1 MAEKDVALRKRAQI
15 AKANRVMLMWV
26 MIVSVVVGISVVASL
41 FLINK
46 LVYNQKVIDAKN
58 KTVSALDKNLKSI
71 DGLKDQIRALNS
83 NVALQSVKAG
93 QDDDAVQV
101 VLDALPS
108 SPNSLALGASLQ
120 NRLLSGIN
128 GLTIEQLQVDAI
140 NADGSSVD
148 TAASGSGPSAQNT
161 IPFRMTVVGDVS
173 ALKEVLTRLE
183 RSIRTIDVT
192 GLTIESRGDKQ
203 ALIIT
208 AQAFYQP
215 ETTIELK
222 DKEVP
227 R

>member
-1 MAEKDVALRKRAQI
+1 MAENDVALRKRAQI
-15 AKANRVMLMWV
+15 AKANRVMLIWV
-26 MIVSVVVGISVVASL
+26 MIVSVVIGFSVVASV
-41 FLINK
+41 FLVNK
-46 LVYNQKVIDAKN
+46 LVYNQKVINEKN
-58 KTVSALDKNLKSI
+58 KTVSTLDKNLKSI

-83 NVALQSVKAG
+83 NAALQSVKAG

-120 NRLLSGIN
+120 NRILSGIN
-128 GLTIEQLQVDAI
+128 GLTIEQLQVDTV
-140 NADGSSVD
+140 NADGSSSSSS
-148 TAASGSGPSAQNT
+148 ASGSTQQNS
-161 IPFRMTVVGDVS
+161 IPFRMTVVGDVT
-173 ALKEVLTRLE
+173 ALDEVLTRLE

-192 GLTIESRGDKQ
+192 GLTIESRGNNQ

-215 ETTIELK
+215 ETTIQLK

>member
-1 MAEKDVALRKRAQI
+1 MPDNNVALRKRAQI
-15 AKANRVMLMWV
+15 AKANRVMLFWV
-26 MIVSVVVGISVVASL
+26 MGVSVVIGISFVASL
-41 FLINK
+41 FLVNK
-46 LVYNQKVIDAKN
+46 LIYNQKVINDKN
-58 KTVSALDKNLKSI
+58 NTVSALDKNLKSI

-83 NVALQSVKAG
+83 NAALQSVKAG
-93 QDDDAVQV
+93 QDDDAIQV
-101 VLDALPS
+101 ILDALPS

-120 NRLLSGIN
+120 DRLLSGIN

-140 NADGSSVD
+140 NADGSSADAVSSD
-148 TAASGSGPSAQNT
+148 DGTSQNT

-203 ALIIT
+203 ALII
-208 AQAFYQP
+208 AAHAYYQP

-222 DKEVP
+222 DKEVK

>member
-1 MAEKDVALRKRAQI
+1 MAENDVALRKRAQI
-15 AKANRVMLMWV
+15 AKANRVMLIWV
-26 MIVSVVVGISVVASL
+26 MIVSVVIGFSVVASV
-41 FLINK
+41 FLVNK
-46 LVYNQKVIDAKN
+46 LVYNQKVINEKN
-58 KTVSALDKNLKSI
+58 KTVSTLDKNLKSI

-83 NVALQSVKAG
+83 NAALQSVKAG

-120 NRLLSGIN
+120 NRILSGIN
-128 GLTIEQLQVDAI
+128 GLTIEQLQVDTV
-140 NADGSSVD
+140 NADGSSSSSS
-148 TAASGSGPSAQNT
+148 ASGSTQQNS
-161 IPFRMTVVGDVS
+161 IPFRMTVVGDVT

-192 GLTIESRGDKQ
+192 GLTIESRGNNQ

-215 ETTIELK
+215 ETTIQLK

>member
-1 MAEKDVALRKRAQI
+1 MAENDVALRKRAQI
-15 AKANRVMLMWV
+15 AKANRVMLIWV
-26 MIVSVVVGISVVASL
+26 MIVSVVIGFSVVASV
-41 FLINK
+41 FLVNK
-46 LVYNQKVIDAKN
+46 LVYNQKVINEKN
-58 KTVSALDKNLKSI
+58 KTVSTLDKNLKSI

-83 NVALQSVKAG
+83 NAALQSVKAG

-120 NRLLSGIN
+120 NRILSGIN
-128 GLTIEQLQVDAI
+128 GLTIEQLQVDTV
-140 NADGSSVD
+140 NADGSSSSSS
-148 TAASGSGPSAQNT
+148 ASGSTQQNS

-192 GLTIESRGDKQ
+192 GLTIESRGNNQ

-215 ETTIELK
+215 ETTIQLK

>member
-1 MAEKDVALRKRAQI
+1 MAENDVALRKRAQI
-15 AKANRVMLMWV
+15 AKANRVMLIWV
-26 MIVSVVVGISVVASL
+26 MIVSVVIGFSAVASV
-41 FLINK
+41 FLVNK
-46 LVYNQKVIDAKN
+46 LVYNQKVINEKN
-58 KTVSALDKNLKSI
+58 KTVSTLDKNLKSI

-83 NVALQSVKAG
+83 NAALQSVKAG

-120 NRLLSGIN
+120 NRILSGIN
-128 GLTIEQLQVDAI
+128 GLTIEQLQVDTV
-140 NADGSSVD
+140 NADGSSSSSS
-148 TAASGSGPSAQNT
+148 ASGSTQQNS
-161 IPFRMTVVGDVS
+161 IPFRMTVVGDVT
-173 ALKEVLTRLE
+173 ALDEVLTRLE

-192 GLTIESRGDKQ
+192 GLTIESRGNNQ

-215 ETTIELK
+215 ETTIQLK

>member
-1 MAEKDVALRKRAQI
+1 MAENDVALRKRAQI
-15 AKANRVMLMWV
+15 AKANQVMLIWV
-26 MIVSVVVGISVVASL
+26 MIVSVVIGFSAVASV
-41 FLINK
+41 FLVNK
-46 LVYNQKVIDAKN
+46 LVYNQKVINEKN
-58 KTVSALDKNLKSI
+58 KTVSTLDKNLKSI

-83 NVALQSVKAG
+83 NAALQSVKAG

-120 NRLLSGIN
+120 NRILSGIN
-128 GLTIEQLQVDAI
+128 GLTIEQLQVDTV
-140 NADGSSVD
+140 NADGSSSSSS
-148 TAASGSGPSAQNT
+148 ASGSTQQNS

-192 GLTIESRGDKQ
+192 GLTIESRGNNQ

-215 ETTIELK
+215 ETTIQLK

>member
-1 MAEKDVALRKRAQI
+1 MAENDVALRKRAQI
-15 AKANRVMLMWV
+15 AKANQVMLIWV
-26 MIVSVVVGISVVASL
+26 MIVSVVIGFSAVASV
-41 FLINK
+41 FLVNK
-46 LVYNQKVIDAKN
+46 LVYNQKVINEKN
-58 KTVSALDKNLKSI
+58 KTVSTLDKNLKSI

-83 NVALQSVKAG
+83 NAALQSVKAG

-120 NRLLSGIN
+120 NRILSGIN
-128 GLTIEQLQVDAI
+128 GLTIEQLQVDTV
-140 NADGSSVD
+140 NADGSSSSSS
-148 TAASGSGPSAQNT
+148 ASGSTQQNS
-161 IPFRMTVVGDVS
+161 IPFRMTVVGDVT
-173 ALKEVLTRLE
+173 ALDEVLTRLE

-192 GLTIESRGDKQ
+192 GLTIESRGNNQ

-215 ETTIELK
+215 ETTIQLK

>member
-1 MAEKDVALRKRAQI
+1 MAENDVALRKRAQI

-26 MIVSVVVGISVVASL
+26 MIVSVVVGISAVASL
-41 FLINK
+41 FLVNK

-83 NVALQSVKAG
+83 NAALQSVKAG

-108 SPNSLALGASLQ
+108 SANSLALGASLQ

-140 NADGSSVD
+140 NADGTSAD
-148 TAASGSGPSAQNT
+148 TAASGSGSSAQNT
-161 IPFRMTVVGDVS
+161 IPFRMTVVGDVN
-173 ALKEVLTRLE
+173 ALREVLTRLE

-215 ETTIELK
+215 ETTIQLK